1 MKEQHTFHID
11 TTPEEDNLFKD
22 TTNEPV
28 QPKTLKR
35 GAFIKIFCAVFGI
48 HVLGAGVV
56 SLCAS
61 STNATPTQ
69 EPKKLP
75 EQAPVAQS
83 SPTPEPT
90 PVPQIVQQP
99 NKPIAAKVVPKKEV
113 NAKPE
118 VAKVY
123 VVKKGDTI
131 CAIAK
136 KYKLSTKRLLQI
148 NGIKDT
154 NKIKVGQSLKFM

>member
-1 MKEQHTFHID
+1 MKEQPTYHID
-11 TTPEEDNLFKD
+11 TTQEEDKLFRD
-22 TTNEPV
+22 TTSELV
-28 QPKTLKR
+28 QPKTLKQ
-35 GAFIKIFCAVFGI
+35 GAFTKMFCAVFGI

-61 STNATPTQ
+61 STNATTTQ
-69 EPKKLP
+69 EHKKLP

-90 PVPQIVQQP
+90 PVAQVVQQP
-99 NKPIAAKVVPKKEV
+99 IKPIEIKVAPKKEA
-113 NAKPE
+113 NTKPE

-136 KYKLSTKRLLQI
+136 KYKLSPKRLLQI
-148 NGIKDT
+148 NGIRDT

>member
-1 MKEQHTFHID
+1 MKNQPTYHID
-11 TTPEEDNLFKD
+11 TTPEENSLFREHFEEK
-22 TTNEPV
+22 P
-28 QPKTLKR
+28 QSKPLKR
-35 GAFIKIFCAVFGI
+35 GTFIKIFCAVFGM

-61 STNATPTQ
+61 STNTASTQ
-69 EPKKLP
+69 DSKKLP
-75 EQAPVAQS
+75 EQAPVVQS

-99 NKPIAAKVVPKKEV
+99 NKPVADKVTQKNEKHT
-113 NAKPE
+113 KRE

-123 VVKKGDTI
+123 VIKQGDTI
-131 CAIAK
+131 SAIAK

-154 NKIKVGQSLKFM
+154 NKIKVGQTLKFM

>member
-35 GAFIKIFCAVFGI
+35 GAFTKIFCAVFGI

-61 STNATPTQ
+61 STNATLTQ

-90 PVPQIVQQP
+90 PVSQIVQQP
-99 NKPIAAKVVPKKEV
+99 NKPVAAKVAPKKEV
-113 NAKPE
+113 NTKPE

>member
-35 GAFIKIFCAVFGI
+35 GAFTKIFCAVFGI

-61 STNATPTQ
+61 TQ

-75 EQAPVAQS
+75 EQAPVVQS
-83 SPTPEPT
+83 SPTPEPTPEPT

-99 NKPIAAKVVPKKEV
+99 NKPVAAKVAPKNEV
-113 NAKPE
+113 NAKLE